1 MPRWLRALT
10 IVMTLLFGFA
20 VVVQYNDP
28 DPFRWIA
35 LYGAA
40 TVACVLALA
49 GRLPRWLP
57 IVIAVVAIGWA
68 ALLLPGVLGVV
79 NPLDMFDE
87 FEMKSEP
94 IEIAR
99 EGFGLLIVAAGMI
112 VLATF
117 SRRGPTRSATI

>member
-10 IVMTLLFGFA
+10 IVMMLLFSFA

-35 LYGAA
+35 MYGAA
-40 TVACVLALA
+40 VVACVLALA
-49 GRLPRWLP
+49 GRMQRWLP

-68 ALLLPGVLGVV
+68 ALLLPDVLGVV

-99 EGFGLLIVAAGMI
+99 EGFGLLIVAAWMI
-112 VLATF
+112 VLAAL
-117 SRRGPTRSATI
+117 SRRAPTRSATI